1 MRMRY
6 LLLVACLATGEGC
19 TEPGPINRV
28 QVLSP
33 GRPMR
38 IACHFEMQRDG
49 ASVEKERHAVWPET
63 ATQPS
68 IVIKRIETPWHQIE
82 WGDAEVSIRV
92 ASVPGT
98 GNMQATMTVP
108 RLRISIAREVQGEK
122 KTEYSFE
129 FKQGPTTAPAA
140 AQKDELLDVMHNMLR
155 NAEFIAV
162 VDPNGRIVSADAS
175 GEYWKGMK
183 KTFAEAIEKG
193 AAQMPFDWAIQ
204 LYTPGVFSSLAN
216 AMAYLPPRGVE
227 PGQSWQVL
235 RDRVAPYCPSWVF
248 CMLMV
253 GGGSLREEST
263 CTLKAV
269 QIGIR
274 GKIALVEV
282 RGKRFLQLPRESAL
296 DNVKSIEL
304 TGKLELNLSSGA
316 VEKLRLESTPTWTQP
331 PDEPETIKFVET
343 ISLKPA

>member
-1 MRMRY
+1 MRY
-6 LLLVACLATGEGC
+6 LLLAACMSAVGC
-19 TEPGPINRV
+19 TEPGPVNRV
-28 QVLSP
+28 QLLSP
-33 GRPMR
+33 GRAMR
-38 IACHFEMQRDG
+38 IACHFEMRRDG

-63 ATQPS
+63 ATQPH
-68 IVIKRIETPWHQIE
+68 IVIKRIETPWHEFE
-82 WGDAEVSIRV
+82 WGDVDVSIRV
-92 ASVPGT
+92 ASMPGAD
-98 GNMQATMTVP
+98 NMQATMTVP
-108 RLRISIAREVQGEK
+108 RLRIGIAREVQGEK
-122 KTEYSFE
+122 KTEHRLE
-129 FKQGPTTAPAA
+129 FIQGPTTAPAA
-140 AQKDELLDVMHNMLR
+140 AQEGVLDIMQNMLR
-155 NAEFIAV
+155 DAEFIAV

-331 PDEPETIKFVET
+331 PDEPETIKFVEA